1 MSRLQ
6 EKNFKIIVAIKN
18 LSDFALTE
26 KIECVITLDK
36 QEQIVVYP
44 FSQAIFFNTDHLER
58 TTPFQLQFR
67 TQKELLPFG
76 SLPILIP
83 QNVNEKDE
91 IEIVKQFQFGLPTSD
106 QNLKGSYYIIIL
118 NKQVFMDKNSGKQSS
133 SLKDQVDERLTTFG
147 NQGKEKDEGKLKSQL
162 ANSSSQALQGSA
174 NKQRIEKSPSNKR
187 YLQSLKS
194 KSNVNSAASTTSSYL
209 KPSAANNSN
218 EANTQPSSQ
227 YNSNTNSSHKRNSSA
242 SGINM
247 TPQKTSVTQT
257 YLVQNSYLPTRST
270 SNSRQNPSSS
280 SAQKTSL
287 SNSQNI
293 GVATTAT
300 SNVQNTQAGQN
311 SEILAK
317 DQRRQSKE
325 VSSIQQAEQELQIQE
340 KVNHPVKQH
349 GAYEGAKSATNFRND
364 NKMERYEKI
373 FKYSPPKNHSP
384 YRSILKKDTANV
396 SPIGSATKEQHQQ
409 QITSSNQ
416 QSHHQ
421 LQQNQIPSSNNQSA
435 QKSGILNSATKP
447 ANSNSAERQADYY
460 TNNIHTA
467 SGIKSQKNSEK
478 KPSQQDQQGNSESRA
493 NHLQNS
499 DNRRN
504 QFGGSDTKS
513 HLNNMYQ
520 SNSLQNTRYP
530 ATSDFDSQINRDKKL
545 YTQSP
550 IELPDSPLKKRI
562 QSTSPLRLSSY
573 QPEKMSPARKSSI
586 GNMKKSNL
594 NSTSPL
600 SKSGYLSPAGNGL
613 NYLLNLDGSKRE
625 SKHEIENLKTVIYS
639 LDGKL
644 KNLQQT
650 EEMNRFLTEEL
661 KRSEEAR
668 KELQLVLQRQVEIE
682 VESRTDIER
691 RLVELTRDKQDMHT
705 VIVSKENE
713 ITSLIRQLDQMSHD
727 LRQLDKDYHN
737 LKVSY
742 LSFDELKQQNLLYR
756 EDLNN
761 LMSRLRNSTFDFDDR
776 FDKLY
781 KSINILEEEKV
792 LLSNQKAEL
801 QNKISQ
807 VQLEN
812 QNLHESNIQ
821 KQYEIDSLLRKL
833 SLQTAYEDGLRINNA
848 QVEALNIQLKEEQR
862 QKLEAREM
870 ADNLHRQI
878 MDLKIERE
886 EIVTRYKEDINLLKR
901 TLEKSQQTIHDQS
914 EALTEMS
921 KVSFLNKQENNQN
934 EVRKQLINDL
944 EEQLTSE
951 KKRGERLSLELND
964 LKKRSYEQCEL
975 LSTQNNEISQLKQNI
990 RELTNL
996 VDEGEEYAQSLKQLI
1011 FELRESHSDYIPIKG
1026 DPIDSCLAQY
1036 LNNFSGDKRK
1046 ARTLFIREGSG
1057 VYQFGSK
1064 KVYVK
1069 IEQDKI
1075 LIRTG
1080 GGFIGLEEFLDLYTP
1095 SELERYH
1102 RNDPLKVLNQNY
1114 SVNKKLSQSKLVNE
1128 IKEMQT
1134 VPLQNTSLGP
1144 SFSKIK

>member
-133 SLKDQVDERLTTFG
+133 SLKEQVDERLTTFG
-147 NQGKEKDEGKLKSQL
+147 NQAKDKDEGKLKSQL
-162 ANSSSQALQGSA
+162 ASNSSQTLQGSA

-194 KSNVNSAASTTSSYL
+194 KSNANSAASTTSSYL
-209 KPSAANNSN
+209 KPSVANNTN
-218 EANTQPSSQ
+218 EQNSQPSSQ
-227 YNSNTNSSHKRNSSA
+227 YNSNTNSSHKRNSST
-242 SGINM
+242 SGINT
-247 TPQKTSVTQT
+247 TPQKASITQT
-257 YLVQNSYLPTRST
+257 YLVQNSFLPTRSN
-270 SNSRQNPSSS
+270 SNSRQNPTSS
-280 SAQKTSL
+280 SAQKTNL

-293 GVATTAT
+293 GVATP
-300 SNVQNTQAGQN
+300 SNAQNTQAGQN
-311 SEILAK
+311 NETLGK
-317 DQRRQSKE
+317 DQRRQSKDITH
-325 VSSIQQAEQELQIQE
+325 SQQAEQEQSTLE
-340 KVNHPVKQH
+340 KASNPGKQS
-349 GAYEGAKSATNFRND
+349 GVSEGAKSASNFRND
-364 NKMERYEKI
+364 NKMDRFEKI

-384 YRSILKKDTANV
+384 YRSILKKDTSTI
-396 SPIGSATKEQHQQ
+396 SPIGSAAKEQHQQ
-409 QITSSNQ
+409 QATSSNH
-416 QSHHQ
+416 QSHNN

-435 QKSGILNSATKP
+435 QKSGILSSATKP
-447 ANSNSAERQADYY
+447 VNNNSAEKHSDYY

-467 SGIKSQKNSEK
+467 TGIQSQKNSEK
-478 KPSQQDQQGNSESRA
+478 KPSQLEQGNSENRV

-513 HLNNMYQ
+513 NLNNMYQ

-530 ATSDFDSQINRDKKL
+530 ATSDFDSQLNRDKQL

-573 QPEKMSPARKSSI
+573 QPEKMSPVRKSSI
-586 GNMKKSNL
+586 GNIKKSNL

-691 RLVELTRDKQDMHT
+691 RLAELIRDKQEMHN
-705 VIVSKENE
+705 VIISKENE

-761 LMSRLRNSTFDFDDR
+761 LMSKLRNSTFDFDDR

-781 KSINILEEEKV
+781 KSINILEEEKA

-801 QNKISQ
+801 QNRVSQ
-807 VQLEN
+807 FQLEN

-934 EVRKQLINDL
+934 EIRKQLLNDL

-951 KKRGERLSLELND
+951 KKRGERLSLELNE

-1036 LNNFSGDKRK
+1036 LNNFNGDKRK

-1069 IEQDKI
+1069 IEQDKV

-1095 SELERYH
+1095 SELEKYN

>member
-1 MSRLQ
+1 MRRLQ

-133 SLKDQVDERLTTFG
+133 TLKEQVDERLTTFG
-147 NQGKEKDEGKLKSQL
+147 NQAREKDEGKLKSQL
-162 ANSSSQALQGSA
+162 ASSSSQALQGSA

-194 KSNVNSAASTTSSYL
+194 KSNVISAASTTSSYL
-209 KPSAANNSN
+209 KPSAANNTN
-218 EANTQPSSQ
+218 EASTQPPSQ
-227 YNSNTNSSHKRNSSA
+227 YNSNTNSYHKRNSSA
-242 SGINM
+242 SGINT
-247 TPQKTSVTQT
+247 TPQKASVTQT
-257 YLVQNSYLPTRST
+257 YHVQNSYLPTRSN

-280 SAQKTSL
+280 SAQKTNL
-287 SNSQNI
+287 SNSQNV
-293 GVATTAT
+293 GVATTT
-300 SNVQNTQAGQN
+300 PQNLQNTQAGQN
-311 SEILAK
+311 SENFAN
-317 DQRRQSKE
+317 DQRRQSKDITH
-325 VSSIQQAEQELQIQE
+325 SQQVEQEQQILE
-340 KVNHPVKQH
+340 KTINSAKQS
-349 GAYEGAKSATNFRND
+349 GASEGVKSATNFRND

-396 SPIGSATKEQHQQ
+396 SPIGSATKEQHHQQ
-409 QITSSNQ
+409 ATSSNQ
-416 QSHHQ
+416 QSHNQ

-447 ANSNSAERQADYY
+447 ANNNSAERQADYY

-467 SGIKSQKNSEK
+467 SGKKSQKNSEK
-478 KPSQQDQQGNSESRA
+478 KPSQLDQGNSENRA

-499 DNRRN
+499 DNHRN

-513 HLNNMYQ
+513 NLNNIYQ

-530 ATSDFDSQINRDKKL
+530 ATSDFESQLNRDKQL

-562 QSTSPLRLSSY
+562 QSTSPLRLTSY
-573 QPEKMSPARKSSI
+573 QPERMSPARKSSI

-600 SKSGYLSPAGNGL
+600 SKSGYLSPTGNGL

-625 SKHEIENLKTVIYS
+625 SKHEIENLKTIIYS

-691 RLVELTRDKQDMHT
+691 RLAELARDKQEMHT
-705 VIVSKENE
+705 VIISKENE

-742 LSFDELKQQNLLYR
+742 LPFDELKQQNLLYR

-781 KSINILEEEKV
+781 KSINILEEEKAH
-792 LLSNQKAEL
+792 LSNQKAEL

-886 EIVTRYKEDINLLKR
+886 EIVARYKDDINLLKR

-934 EVRKQLINDL
+934 EVRKQLLNDL

-996 VDEGEEYAQSLKQLI
+996 VDEGEEYAQSLKQFI
-1011 FELRESHSDYIPIKG
+1011 FVLRESHSDYIPIKG